1 MRLDKI
7 PATTLSHQSLKK
19 KKKKKSPVAPW
30 EFRLPFP
37 GNCLAPA
44 LCELGCGRRCQLGVV
59 ATSASFLQSATG
71 HVSCLGQGSGSP
83 NLPKE
88 ADENE

>member
-19 KKKKKSPVAPW
+19 KKKGPVVPW

-59 ATSASFLQSATG
+59 ATSASFHA
-71 HVSCLGQGSGSP
+71 VSHGACK
-83 NLPKE
+83 LPGAGFGEPQPPKGGR
-88 ADENE
+88 